1 MTSHDHSNF
10 TDTNNPRSYS
20 TSSFKYVLE
29 GESSEVRL
37 RNTQKEDI
45 ILVIILEGESGVVK
59 ETIVIQPSRRGSLKR
74 TSWHIDYIESL
85 SRSTPY
91 QPQSHPLLS
100 NTTVLTHYITA
111 SVGIGSLPLPSSSTT
126 TKSSTL
132 SKFEK
137 LVNGGGHCS

>member
-20 TSSFKYVLE
+20 TSSFKYVLQ

-59 ETIVIQPSRRGSLKR
+59 ETIVIEPSRRGSLKR

-85 SRSTPY
+85 SRST
-91 QPQSHPLLS
+91 LLPNEVEFPHSYSMSSFQYVLEDKSSEVQVS
-100 NTTVLTHYITA
+100 NTQKDDIV
-111 SVGIGSLPLPSSSTT
+111 SPSSS
-126 TKSSTL
+126 L
-132 SKFEK
+132 
-137 LVNGGGHCS
+137 CSRRSNYHN